1 MAEHASRA
9 GSMTPNPQLLQRIQ
23 DLPLTLDRLK
33 QEHGIRQMLSTI
45 DNTKKNLKPHS
56 PRTASRNQPSMTTG
70 ATG

>member
-9 GSMTPNPQLLQRIQ
+9 GSMTPHPQLLQRIQ

-45 DNTKKNLKPHS
+45 DNTKKELE
-56 PRTASRNQPSMTTG
+56 
-70 ATG
+70 ATLP